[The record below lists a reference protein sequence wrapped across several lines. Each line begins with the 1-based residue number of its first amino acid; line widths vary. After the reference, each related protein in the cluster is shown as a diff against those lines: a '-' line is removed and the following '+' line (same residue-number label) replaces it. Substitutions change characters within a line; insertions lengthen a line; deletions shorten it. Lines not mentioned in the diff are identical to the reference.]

1 MSPEPTIRRGAQ
13 ADRDLIAANNRAMA
27 LETEGK
33 RLDALA
39 SAAGVDGLFAD
50 PARGFYL
57 LAERA
62 GQCVGQLM
70 VTREWS
76 DWRNADFWWIQSV
89 YVEPAE
95 RRKGVFSALYRHL
108 EAEARADPAVC
119 GLRLYTE
126 HGNENAQ
133 RTYEALGMRKAHYL
147 MYEIDWSR
155 AGSG

>member
-147 MYEIDWSR
+147 MYEIGWSR